1 MAMNRQRRSLLALGS
16 ALVLV
21 VLLTACG
28 GGASRSELGVIAWPG
43 DGGQT
48 GPQPGQ
54 RAPNFRLERVTG
66 ETVTLSDYLGQP
78 VLLNFFASWCANCR
92 EEMAALDAA
101 SKQEVTVLGVNLRE
115 SPETV
120 TRLAAETGASFPLLL
135 DRKGAVTRAYR
146 VSNLPV
152 TFAIDASGTVR
163 HVVLGPVD
171 ADRLD
176 ALICAARAGS
186 GVEGETTR

>member
-1 MAMNRQRRSLLALGS
+1 
-16 ALVLV
+16 
-21 VLLTACG
+21 
-28 GGASRSELGVIAWPG
+28 
-43 DGGQT
+43 
-48 GPQPGQ
+48 
-54 RAPNFRLERVTG
+54 LERVTG
-66 ETVTLSDYLGQP
+66 ETVALADYLGQP

-101 SKQEVTVLGVNLRE
+101 SKQEVTVIGVNLRE
-115 SPETV
+115 SRETV

-163 HVVLGPVD
+163 DIVLGPVD

-176 ALICAARAGS
+176 ALIHAARAGS
-186 GVEGETTR
+186 GVEGEATR

>member
-1 MAMNRQRRSLLALGS
+1 MAMNRQRRSLLALGG

-28 GGASRSELGVIAWPG
+28 GGAGRSELGVIAWPG

-66 ETVTLSDYLGQP
+66 ETVALADYLGQP

-101 SKQEVTVLGVNLRE
+101 SKQEVTVIGVNLRE
-115 SPETV
+115 SRETV

-163 HVVLGPVD
+163 DVVLGPVD

-176 ALICAARAGS
+176 ALIRAARAGS
-186 GVEGETTR
+186 GVEGEATR